1 MNTDS
6 IELCTPNTDTDT
18 DTLLEMTPMQ
28 QAMIDSIIKS
38 VKNNTLFRSESSW
51 RNEVDLY
58 IKQIDDIDVNVAL
71 VLGGYYCED
80 RFKLNF
86 AHLKIDSSKI
96 QECNDDDIENKTL
109 FCQSFSPLKH
119 CHHDLKCQ
127 IANILLGCVTVI
139 TTAKFNKMIGR
150 FTTISPQTF
159 SFCEAYVISIDS
171 GVVSV
176 FEDCTV
182 CYDKTKTLTPCN
194 HVLCIPCWAKI
205 KETPEE
211 DDDED
216 EYSTRKCP
224 VCRAIIY

>member
-6 IELCTPNTDTDT
+6 ELCTPNADAI
-18 DTLLEMTPMQ
+18 LEMTSMQ
-28 QAMIDSIIKS
+28 QAMVDSIIKS
-38 VKNNTLFRSESSW
+38 VKNNNTTSW

-71 VLGGYYCED
+71 VLGGHYCED
-80 RFKLNF
+80 RIKLKF

-96 QECNDDDIENKTL
+96 HECNDEIENKTL
-109 FCQSFSPLKH
+109 FCQSFSPLNH
-119 CHHDLKCQ
+119 CHHDLKWQ
-127 IANILLGCVTVI
+127 ITNILLECVPII
-139 TTAKFNKMIGR
+139 TTIKFNKMIGR
-150 FTTISPQTF
+150 FMTIPPQTF
-159 SFCEAYVISIDS
+159 SFCEAYGISINS

-176 FEDCTV
+176 FENCSV

-224 VCRAIIY
+224 VCRTIIY

>member
-6 IELCTPNTDTDT
+6 ELCTHNT

-38 VKNNTLFRSESSW
+38 VKNNNATSW

-80 RFKLNF
+80 RIKLNF

-96 QECNDDDIENKTL
+96 QECNYDDIENKTL
-109 FCQSFSPLKH
+109 FCQSFSPLNH
-119 CHHDLKCQ
+119 CQHDLKWQ
-127 IANILLGCVTVI
+127 IANILLECVPII
-139 TTAKFNKMIGR
+139 TTIKFNKMIGR
-150 FTTISPQTF
+150 FTTIPPQTF
-159 SFCEAYVISIDS
+159 SFCEAYGISIISS

-176 FEDCTV
+176 FEDCSV

-194 HVLCIPCWAKI
+194 HVLCIPCWTKI

-211 DDDED
+211 DEDED
-216 EYSTRKCP
+216 EEYITRKCP